1 MFAMSILQRN
11 NDQQGCLHPTNN
23 ITKQMKR
30 LLIII
35 TILYTSFS
43 WGQGVPEK
51 ISYQAVIRNVK
62 DQLISN
68 QAIGLQINII
78 KGAIANG
85 IIIYREVHAVS
96 TNNNGMISVQIGT
109 GSAVQGNFTAI
120 DWSEDDYYIRTAVD
134 LTGAS
139 NYTIISDNQLLS
151 VPYALYA
158 KNTQQVNNLTVET
171 SVPKNAVFTDN
182 QHISGTALNGTNLTI
197 GIDNGNSETVD
208 LSALQDG
215 TGSDDQ
221 TAAEVALA
229 AITNMEATTVQEA
242 IEELQNNIDDVGLGS
257 QGEQGPQGP
266 TGPTGAQGPAGPAG
280 AQGPAGTNGTNR
292 NGIATATDNGNG
304 TFTFIFDNGSTF
316 TSSDLKGPQGAQ
328 GATGAQGP
336 AGPAGVQG
344 AQGPAGTNGTNG
356 NGIAT
361 ATDNGNGTFTFT
373 FDNGSTFT
381 SSDLT
386 GPQGPAGTNGTDD
399 DITEVSLNGSG
410 VLTIKEGTTE
420 KTVDLSSLEE
430 SVAITANADAITALE
445 TSKENTVNKSTN
457 VITDATSDTKFPS
470 VKAIKTY
477 VDNKVGTITDDQTA
491 AEVNLTTPIDID
503 KDGLNETNI
512 EAAIVAL
519 ADKLVPAGTI
529 ILSGA
534 ASAPSGYLLCDG
546 SSVKRATY
554 PKLFDAIGIAFGVG
568 NLTLP
573 GEESDQNFSLP
584 DMRGRF
590 ARGVDGGAGNDPDR
604 ASRTTSNTGG
614 NTGDNV
620 GSLQADELKNHK
632 HALNYPNNTNNE
644 DQGFPQDG
652 FDAVWAT
659 DRDNASGSDAVSNTG
674 GNETRP
680 KNVNL
685 NYFIKY

>member
-1 MFAMSILQRN
+1 MITVEGLWKRFRLYRDRHQSLKARLVSRRRSKYEEFWALKDVSFEVTPGESLGIIGANGCGKSTLLKCLTGIYKPTQGALTVDGHVSALIELGAGFHPELSGRENIFLNSSILGL
-11 NDQQGCLHPTNN
+11 DQNTIKSRFDQIVEFAGLEDFIESPVKVYSSGMTV
-23 ITKQMKR
+23 R
-30 LLIII
+30 LG
-35 TILYTSFS
+35 F
-43 WGQGVPEK
+43 
-51 ISYQAVIRNVK
+51 
-62 DQLISN
+62 
-68 QAIGLQINII
+68 
-78 KGAIANG
+78 AIA
-85 IIIYREVHAVS
+85 
-96 TNNNGMISVQIGT
+96 
-109 GSAVQGNFTAI
+109 
-120 DWSEDDYYIRTAVD
+120 
-134 LTGAS
+134 
-139 NYTIISDNQLLS
+139 
-151 VPYALYA
+151 
-158 KNTQQVNNLTVET
+158 
-171 SVPKNAVFTDN
+171 
-182 QHISGTALNGTNLTI
+182 
-197 GIDNGNSETVD
+197 
-208 LSALQDG
+208 
-215 TGSDDQ
+215 
-221 TAAEVALA
+221 
-229 AITNMEATTVQEA
+229 
-242 IEELQNNIDDVGLGS
+242 
-257 QGEQGPQGP
+257 
-266 TGPTGAQGPAGPAG
+266 
-280 AQGPAGTNGTNR
+280 
-292 NGIATATDNGNG
+292 
-304 TFTFIFDNGSTF
+304 
-316 TSSDLKGPQGAQ
+316 
-328 GATGAQGP
+328 
-336 AGPAGVQG
+336 
-344 AQGPAGTNGTNG
+344 
-356 NGIAT
+356 
-361 ATDNGNGTFTFT
+361 
-373 FDNGSTFT
+373 
-381 SSDLT
+381 
-386 GPQGPAGTNGTDD
+386 
-399 DITEVSLNGSG
+399 
-410 VLTIKEGTTE
+410 
-420 KTVDLSSLEE
+420 
-430 SVAITANADAITALE
+430 ANADAITALE